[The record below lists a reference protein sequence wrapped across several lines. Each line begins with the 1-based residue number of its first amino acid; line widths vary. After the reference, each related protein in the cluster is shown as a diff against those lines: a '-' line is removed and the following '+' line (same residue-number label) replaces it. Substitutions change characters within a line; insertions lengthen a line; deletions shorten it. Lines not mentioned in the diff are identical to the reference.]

1 MTRPPAELQAG
12 TPPDGK
18 VKVPRAHRTI
28 AGHGILLSASAAL
41 VGVLSYTCT
50 LLMTHALSPGDFS
63 KFAAAQMLLGMVGIV
78 TSALVPLPL
87 SHAVTSFPP
96 GSEERRD
103 ALAFA
108 VLISVMAGLV
118 AALVSGF
125 VVAGLGSASTAAI
138 VALSSFVLFLGAAP
152 SGWFQ
157 GELRFMRYTLKS
169 VGEIVIRFLFSL
181 LVVAFSWGAT
191 GAVLGFA
198 MGGLAL
204 FTTPKAFL
212 QDLRWRPRVLAQ
224 KWRWAETADIAGALC
239 VVSVLVGADVV
250 VAAFL
255 DPGSPATAG
264 FQALASIAK
273 APVYIAAGTGIV
285 MFPLLRRS
293 GIDVNVVLL
302 ASLYSFG
309 RMALFA
315 CATIA
320 ASPYA
325 LVAFVLPQKYHDS
338 ILILPWLALAGLG
351 YASITLLVTILLGRR
366 AYRRCQLGL
375 ILVTVLIPGSLL
387 GGWVARGVTGLAVGC
402 AAGSSLAA
410 AALFI
415 ISYPVLPPRSGRLAA
430 RGLLMAASL
439 YGVLLVASVQP
450 VIWLLVVVSSGL
462 LVLTQLKEGPTASL
476 SRTMQSAAHAL
487 TGTIRQYWEH
497 QSIRRRGRRHVALP
511 APMRTLVGFT
521 SCVAVA
527 FGVRSVGLTTSFEVW
542 VDEAL
547 YALLGQS
554 VSAGNILPALPDGP
568 FFLHPPGFFWVE
580 GVIIRLFGVSGNN
593 LDLVLQLRWLNA
605 VLGAVTVGLA
615 FLIVRRVGNRA
626 AAWVTAGLLSLE
638 PFVLRSN
645 SHVFLET
652 LAMTAVLGGLLIVV
666 SQIQRRCSTD
676 RRPTF
681 LFLGGALM
689 GYGVLTKDFFALC
702 TAVPLVAAMMWR
714 HTLRLHDSAR
724 VLSAM
729 VIPYVIYMS
738 IVVAVGMFPDWLQ
751 AKTAGLGRLIGLEK
765 TTGFSTEGSPSL
777 VSRVIDNA
785 GHFGSSYILL
795 GLCPVAAV
803 LLCFSPRAERRLIG
817 LVSLTLGT
825 YGIYSAVFGTFEE
838 QYGYGVMIDGVL
850 AISVLSAEVHERRP
864 RFRKFMAIGGVF
876 LLLLTGLL
884 GARLET
890 SIDNGFE
897 QARRWAQENLPAEAK
912 VSVSNSTAEL
922 AFQDD
927 HRFGVWPSATLML
940 ENGANYI
947 LTQSLPTSQGYGYME
962 PRMLPWLETNATP
975 VFSLSGLTNG
985 TTTVWFVNTAT
996 LAAGSRSGVGTWSS
1010 PDKTGL

>member
-1 MTRPPAELQAG
+1 MTRPPAGLQTG
-12 TPPDGK
+12 TPPDEQ
-18 VKVPRAHRTI
+18 VNVPRAHRTI

-50 LLMTHALSPGDFS
+50 LLMAHALSPADFS

-103 ALAFA
+103 AMAFA

-125 VVAGLGSASTAAI
+125 VIAGLGSAPTAAI

-181 LVVAFSWGAT
+181 LVVAFSWGAP

-204 FTTPKAFL
+204 FITPKAFL
-212 QDLRWRPRVLAQ
+212 QDFRWRPRVLTQ
-224 KWRWAETADIAGALC
+224 KRRWAETADIAAALC
-239 VVSVLVGADVV
+239 IVSVLVGADVV
-250 VAAFL
+250 VVAFL

-325 LVAFVLPQKYHDS
+325 LVALVLPQKYHHS

-351 YASITLLVTILLGRR
+351 YAGVTLLVTILLGRR

-375 ILVTVLIPGSLL
+375 ILITVLIPGSLL
-387 GGWVARGVTGLAVGC
+387 GGWVGLGVTGLAVGC
-402 AAGSSLAA
+402 AVGSVLAA
-410 AALFI
+410 AVLFI

-430 RGLLMAASL
+430 RGLLMAAGL
-439 YGVLLVASVQP
+439 YGVLLVASAQP

-462 LVLTQLKEGPTASL
+462 LVLAQLKQGPTASL
-476 SRTMQSAAHAL
+476 SRTMQGAAHAL
-487 TGTIRQYWEH
+487 TGTVRQFREH
-497 QSIRRRGRRHVALP
+497 RSILARGRRQLAFP
-511 APMRTLVGFT
+511 APIRALVGFT
-521 SCVAVA
+521 SCVAFA

-554 VSAGNILPALPDGP
+554 VSAGNILPALSDGP

-580 GVIIRLFGVSGNN
+580 GAIIHLFGVSGNN
-593 LDLVLQLRWLNA
+593 LELVLQLRWLNA

-615 FLIVRRVGNRA
+615 FLVVRRVGNRA
-626 AAWVTAGLLSLE
+626 AAWVAAGLLSFE

-652 LAMTAVLGGLLIVV
+652 LAMTVVLGGLLIVV
-666 SQIQRRCSTD
+666 SQMQRGSTD
-676 RRPTF
+676 RRPIF
-681 LFLGGALM
+681 LFLGGVLM
-689 GYGVLTKDFFALC
+689 GYAVLTKDFFALC
-702 TAVPLVAAMMWR
+702 TAVPLVAATMWR
-714 HTLRLHDSAR
+714 QTLRLHDSAR

-729 VIPYVIYMS
+729 LFPYVIYMS
-738 IVVAVGMFPDWLQ
+738 IVVADGMFPDWLL

-777 VSRVIDNA
+777 ISRVIDNA
-785 GHFGSSYILL
+785 GHFGSSYVLL

-803 LLCFSPRAERRLIG
+803 LLCFSLRPERRLIG

-838 QYGYGVMIDGVL
+838 QYGYGVMIAGVL
-850 AISVLSAEVHERRP
+850 GISVLSAEVHERRP
-864 RFRKFMAIGGVF
+864 GFRRSMALGGVF
-876 LLLLTGLL
+876 LLLLTGFL

-890 SIDNGFE
+890 SGDNGFR
-897 QARRWAQENLPAEAK
+897 QARRWAEENLPAEARI
-912 VSVSNSTAEL
+912 SVTNSTAEL

-927 HRFGVWPSATLML
+927 PRFGVWPSATLML
-940 ENGANYI
+940 EHGANYI

-962 PRMLPWLETNATP
+962 PRMLPWLETNATA

-985 TTTVWFVNTAT
+985 TTTLWFVNTAT
-996 LAAGSRSGVGTWSS
+996 LAAGARSGIGTWSS